1 MESEE
6 SIYAWEESLFDE
18 DGQLWVVTMLSHLIL
33 PIYEEM
39 ELRPLLLEPLR
50 TCLKH
55 IWKPL
60 QKHPSPAL
68 VDLGNR
74 APFQLFLSDAAPFG
88 TACLDQHSLSSG
100 TGTSQS
106 SASTSRN

>member
-6 SIYAWEESLFDE
+6 SIYAWEESLLDE

-39 ELRPLLLEPLR
+39 ELRPLLLEPLQ

-55 IWKPL
+55 P
-60 QKHPSPAL
+60 
-68 VDLGNR
+68 
-74 APFQLFLSDAAPFG
+74 
-88 TACLDQHSLSSG
+88 
-100 TGTSQS
+100 
-106 SASTSRN
+106 